1 MKHGTRSFRLED
13 LKGSEPII
21 LIFAPSERSPA
32 YEGQA
37 RLLQEE
43 RIAERAGAHLAYV
56 FCDGD
61 SYVDNDKMDR
71 ASAEV
76 LRTEFDVGDDD
87 FLIVLIGHD
96 GVEKRR
102 DDAPLQP
109 AVILERISEA
119 G

>member
-1 MKHGTRSFRLED
+1 MKHGTRTFRLD
-13 LKGSEPII
+13 DIKGREPAI
-21 LIFAPSERSPA
+21 LVFAPSERSPA

-37 RLLQEE
+37 GLLQEE

-61 SYVDNDKMDR
+61 SYVDGEKMDR
-71 ASAEV
+71 ASAEE
-76 LRTEFDVGDDD
+76 LRTQFDVGDDS
-87 FLIVLIGHD
+87 FLIVLIGQD
-96 GVEKRR
+96 GIEKRR